1 MSNAILTTPR
11 KITLQAIFDAAWDA
25 FVVKGNKPA
34 VEGCYCSYRT
44 KDGRKCAVGLML
56 TDEQIAE
63 IGRYG
68 VANYCGG
75 DKSPP
80 INDIVRDHS
89 DWFDLSCG
97 KNLDDAASKFRDAQ
111 RQLHDDALEFGTNEF
126 KSKEELTSIYI
137 EFANANGLTVPA
149 SIPEST

>member
-1 MSNAILTTPR
+1 MSNDILTMPR
-11 KITLQAIFDAAWDA
+11 KITLQDVFNAAWDA

-68 VANYCGG
+68 EARGG

-111 RQLHDDALEFGTNEF
+111 RQLHDDALEFGTDEF

-137 EFANANGLTVPA
+137 EFANSNGLTVPVA
-149 SIPEST
+149 TTEST

>member
-56 TDEQIAE
+56 TDEQVAE
-63 IGRYG
+63 ISRYG
-68 VANYCGG
+68 KAHG
-75 DKSPP
+75 DEKSPP
-80 INDIVRDHS
+80 INDIVKAYS

-97 KNLDDAASKFRDAQ
+97 TDLDTAANKFRAAQ
-111 RQLHDDALEFGTNEF
+111 INLHDYALEPGTDEF
-126 KSKEELTSIYI
+126 KAKDELTFAYI